1 MSHDFL
7 FLDWLP
13 LRDPALEADTE
24 AHPQPHP
31 EAHPL
36 VSLASGIKVEEI
48 RDECM
53 VFATVIETIRTW
65 EDKSWSRDLAAPKAF
80 IEDRRGL
87 FLKDPAAEIVAGYL
101 NETGYAS
108 RSMTAALSR
117 SGFVA
122 IVVKCESSTSRTDY
136 ELTFDQA
143 ESAAAMLFRL
153 IGIATLG
160 RAPQRGFEFNGIE
173 DSYPFLISPLA
184 IMPVSVDGE
193 DILIGSTA
201 GTTELAGNV
210 LMLKHLKRLRVDKG
224 ASDVGRLL
232 RNGDVRREFEAVD
245 AVAQRY
251 AVAAE
256 QAIRQI
262 ESVILPRED
271 ASPNAQKIRNQTT
284 DGYERLKEIAEIL
297 FKSSM
302 SLCIIFFLIIVL
314 PSLSPINSFFKPGIV
329 NENAIPWLFALF
341 FLLAT
346 FISISVMG
354 LDGLFDHRSQRDP
367 SKWAIGAW
375 FARRIYASRRVLPV
389 IVTVFLVC
397 ASILFWGSKDICS
410 LLGTECLTYNLLAKE
425 SNSTFTNVLVHL
437 VWALPALGVGLLK
450 FSHDRLADITIGT
463 KEDSRYQDYL
473 KKFEPVL
480 AAGADYCKQL
490 KNAIGVKPEELHLP
504 DFERIRERISWLR
517 SSIAEAIE
525 QARMRFNRTAATTV
539 VLVGA
544 LATLP
549 GLSEFKPDKPPDPE
563 DRFIHAFE
571 AGHSAGERVPKVL
584 RRCLVNGEACAVD
597 EQISWNSGYSAGL
610 QARSFREIN
619 ERLDKA
625 KFDVTVKVDGYN
637 QEELGKLISASVIKA
652 LRHKGDNE
660 AGEALTKGELLV
672 KAITTGITEA
682 PHPPPPESSV
692 KVDAKQIAR
701 EILEQFKE
709 DSFPVLHALPK
720 PCRPDSRLVASVYF
734 VRTKTNWAQATCV
747 SIKGKQSYRTVAGKV
762 DQEATNERDACWINE
777 SPEEKIDKAKTHLS
791 SAIAEYLKAR
801 PAVKQVLVVGYAD
814 STGPVNSNIR
824 VSNERAAAVAN
835 YLRQQLENK
844 APGVSISAI
853 GRSEVSLAGDFRRG
867 DLYQSAASRRAEVR
881 LCYPSPSDASAVL
894 RCAGFCGD

>member
-1 MSHDFL
+1 MSQYFL

-31 EAHPL
+31 QAHPL
-36 VSLASGIKVEEI
+36 VPLTRGMKAEEI

-53 VFATVIETIRTW
+53 VFATAIETIRTW

-108 RSMTAALSR
+108 RSMAAALSR

-122 IVVKCESSTSRTDY
+122 IVIKCESSTSRTDY

-184 IMPVSVDGE
+184 IMPVSADKE
-193 DILIGSTA
+193 DILIDSTA
-201 GTTELAGNV
+201 DTTELAGNA

-224 ASDVGRLL
+224 SSDVGRLL

-302 SLCIIFFLIIVL
+302 SLCILFFLIIVL

-375 FARRIYASRRVLPV
+375 FARRIYANRHVLPV
-389 IVTVFLVC
+389 IVTVFLIC
-397 ASILFWGSKDICS
+397 AGILFWGSKYICS
-410 LLGTECLTYNLLAKE
+410 LLGTECLTYNLLADK

-463 KEDSRYQDYL
+463 KEDSRYQDFL

-549 GLSEFKPDKPPDPE
+549 GLSEFKPDKPPDPA
-563 DRFIHAFE
+563 DRFARAFE
-571 AGHSAGERVPKVL
+571 AGHSAGENGGIE
-584 RRCLVNGEACAVD
+584 RCLVKGEPCAVD
-597 EQISWNSGYSAGL
+597 EQVSWNSGYSAGM

-625 KFDVTVKVDGYN
+625 KLNVTVNVDGHKP
-637 QEELGKLISASVIKA
+637 EDLGKLITESVIAA
-652 LRHKGDNE
+652 LRHKGKNE
-660 AGEALTKGELLV
+660 TGESLTKGELLV
-672 KAITTGITEA
+672 KAITMGITEA
-682 PHPPPPESSV
+682 PHPPSPELSL
-692 KVDAKQIAR
+692 KVDTKQIAR
-701 EILEQFKE
+701 EILDQFKE
-709 DSFPVLHALPK
+709 DSFPVLHALPP

-734 VRTKTNWAQATCV
+734 LRTKTSWNEATCLMTKDGR
-747 SIKGKQSYRTVAGKV
+747 KGFRT
-762 DQEATNERDACWINE
+762 
-777 SPEEKIDKAKTHLS
+777 KA
-791 SAIAEYLKAR
+791 AIAEPKDPNERIIACEKRKVEGLPVVQESLIDAVLTRLKPR
-801 PAVKQVLVVGYAD
+801 PSVEQILVVGYAD
-814 STGPVNSNIR
+814 STGPV
-824 VSNERAAAVAN
+824 VSNVMVSNRRANNVATF
-835 YLRQQLENK
+835 LRRELK
-844 APGVSISAI
+844 DKTRVSISAI
-853 GRSEVSLAGDFRRG
+853 GRSETSLAGDFRRG
-867 DLYQSAASRRAEVR
+867 DLYEDAVSRRVEIR
-881 LCYPSPSDASAVL
+881 LCYPVSADDKL
-894 RCAGFCGD
+894 RCAGYCGG

>member
-1 MSHDFL
+1 MSQYFL

-31 EAHPL
+31 QAHPL
-36 VSLASGIKVEEI
+36 VPLTRGMKAEEI

-53 VFATVIETIRTW
+53 VFATAIETIRTW

-108 RSMTAALSR
+108 RSMAAALSR

-122 IVVKCESSTSRTDY
+122 IVIKCESSTSRTDY

-184 IMPVSVDGE
+184 IMPVSADRE
-193 DILIGSTA
+193 DIRIDSA
-201 GTTELAGNV
+201 VDTTELARNA
-210 LMLKHLKRLRVDKG
+210 LTLKHLKKLRIDKG
-224 ASDVGRLL
+224 SSDVGRLL
-232 RNGDVRREFEAVD
+232 RNGDAPQEFEAVD

-302 SLCIIFFLIIVL
+302 SLCILFFLIIVL

-375 FARRIYASRRVLPV
+375 FARRIYANRHVLPV

-397 ASILFWGSKDICS
+397 AGILFWGSKYICS
-410 LLGTECLTYNLLAKE
+410 LLGTECLTYNLLADK

-463 KEDSRYQDYL
+463 KEDSRYQDFL

-549 GLSEFKPDKPPDPE
+549 GLSEFKPDKPPDPA
-563 DRFIHAFE
+563 DRFARAFE
-571 AGHSAGERVPKVL
+571 AGHSAGENGGIE
-584 RRCLVNGEACAVD
+584 RCLVKGEPCAVD
-597 EQISWNSGYSAGL
+597 EQVSWNSGYSAGM

-625 KFDVTVKVDGYN
+625 KLNVTVNVDGHKP
-637 QEELGKLISASVIKA
+637 EDLGKLITESVIAA
-652 LRHKGDNE
+652 LRHKGKNE
-660 AGEALTKGELLV
+660 TGESLTKGELLV
-672 KAITTGITEA
+672 KAITMGITEA
-682 PHPPPPESSV
+682 PHPPSPEPSL
-692 KVDAKQIAR
+692 KVDTKQIAR

-720 PCRPDSRLVASVYF
+720 PCRPDSRLVAAVYF

-762 DQEATNERDACWINE
+762 GQEATNERDACWINKA
-777 SPEEKIDKAKTHLS
+777 PEEKIDKAKSHLS

-801 PAVKQVLVVGYAD
+801 PAVRQVLVVGYAD

-824 VSNERAAAVAN
+824 VSNERAATVAN

-844 APGVSISAI
+844 TPDVSISAI
-853 GRSEVSLAGDFRRG
+853 GRSEASLAGDFRRG
-867 DLYQSAASRRAEVR
+867 DLYQSAASRRAEIR
-881 LCYPSPSDASAVL
+881 LCYPSPSDANAVL
-894 RCAGFCGD
+894 RCAGYCGD

>member
-1 MSHDFL
+1 MSQCFL

-13 LRDPALEADTE
+13 LRDPALKADTE
-24 AHPQPHP
+24 AHPQ
-31 EAHPL
+31 AHPL
-36 VSLASGIKVEEI
+36 VSLARGMKAEEI

-53 VFATVIETIRTW
+53 VFVTAIETIRTW
-65 EDKSWSRDLAAPKAF
+65 EGKSWSRDLAAPKAF

-101 NETGYAS
+101 NENGYTS
-108 RSMTAALSR
+108 RSMAAALSR

-122 IVVKCESSTSRTDY
+122 IVIKCESSTSRTDY

-184 IMPVSVDGE
+184 IMPVSADKK
-193 DILIGSTA
+193 DILIDPTPD
-201 GTTELAGNV
+201 TTELAGDA
-210 LMLKHLKRLRVDKG
+210 LMLEHLKKLRVDKG
-224 ASDVGRLL
+224 SSDVGRLL
-232 RNGDVRREFEAVD
+232 RNGDTPQEFEAVD

-251 AVAAE
+251 AIAAE

-302 SLCIIFFLIIVL
+302 SLCVIFFLIIVL

-346 FISISVMG
+346 FISVSVMG

-375 FARRIYASRRVLPV
+375 FARRIYANRRVLPV

-397 ASILFWGSKDICS
+397 AGILFWGSKYICG
-410 LLGTECLTYNLLAKE
+410 LLGTECLTYNPLANK

-463 KEDSRYQDYL
+463 KEDSRYQDFL

-490 KNAIGVKPEELHLP
+490 KNAIGAKPEDLHLP

-525 QARMRFNRTAATTV
+525 QARMRFNRTAATTL

-549 GLSEFKPDKPPDPE
+549 GLSEFKPDTPPD
-563 DRFIHAFE
+563 DRFILAFE
-571 AGHSAGERVPKVL
+571 AGHSAGERVPKLL
-584 RRCLVNGEACAVD
+584 RRCLVKGEVCAVD
-597 EQISWNSGYSAGL
+597 EQVSWNAGYSAGL
-610 QARSFREIN
+610 QSRSFREIT

-625 KFDVTVKVDGYN
+625 KLNITVNVDGHKP
-637 QEELGKLISASVIKA
+637 EDLGKLITESVLKA
-652 LRHKGDNE
+652 LRHKGENE
-660 AGEALTKGELLV
+660 AGEPLTKSELLV
-672 KAITTGITEA
+672 KAITMGISEA
-682 PHPPPPESSV
+682 LPPPPPEPSL
-692 KVDAKQIAR
+692 KVDAKEIAR
-701 EILEQFKE
+701 EILDQFKE
-709 DSFPVLHALPK
+709 DSFPVLHALPP

-734 VRTKTNWAQATCV
+734 LRTKTSWNEATCFTTKAGWR
-747 SIKGKQSYRTVAGKV
+747 SHKMKGARAEPKDGNNRLI
-762 DQEATNERDACWINE
+762 ACDLR
-777 SPEEKIDKAKTHLS
+777 EEKDLS
-791 SAIAEYLKAR
+791 VVHKDLITTVLDRLK
-801 PAVKQVLVVGYAD
+801 PVSPPKQILVVGYAD
-814 STGPVNSNIR
+814 STGPV
-824 VSNERAAAVAN
+824 VSNVAVSNRRASTVATF
-835 YLRQQLENK
+835 LRQELGQDI
-844 APGVSISAI
+844 AVSAI
-853 GRSEVSLAGDFRRG
+853 GRSETSLAGDFRRG
-867 DLYQSAASRRAEVR
+867 DLYEAAASRRVDIR
-881 LCYPSPSDASAVL
+881 LCYPVGEEP
-894 RCAGFCGD
+894 RCAGYCGG